1 MAEFTDNNRNMTLST
16 KTTINDKMELVRL
29 AEKYGVTL
37 SEFNYTILMSFKN
50 QYEYIGKDNPEVDK
64 LKEEIRKLKSKNTRL
79 ETNLE
84 NADYRVQMEM
94 DGVVK
99 IRNEYDD
106 CKYQLKEALAEKA
119 DLLTKLEK
127 IQSDLS
133 KANEKIES
141 QSATIKDENLQKV
154 GIGLFSVA
162 LTAFGINLSRK

>member
-1 MAEFTDNNRNMTLST
+1 
-16 KTTINDKMELVRL
+16 
-29 AEKYGVTL
+29 
-37 SEFNYTILMSFKN
+37 
-50 QYEYIGKDNPEVDK
+50 
-64 LKEEIRKLKSKNTRL
+64 
-79 ETNLE
+79 
-84 NADYRVQMEM
+84 MEM
-94 DGVVK
+94 DSVVK

-119 DLLTKLEK
+119 DLLDKLEK

-162 LTAFGINLSRK
+162 LTAFGINLARK